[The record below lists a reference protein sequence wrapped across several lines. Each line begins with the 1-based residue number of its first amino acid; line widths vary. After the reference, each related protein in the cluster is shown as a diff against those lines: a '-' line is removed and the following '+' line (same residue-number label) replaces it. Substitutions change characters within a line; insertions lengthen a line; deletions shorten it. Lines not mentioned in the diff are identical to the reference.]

1 MNNDKHGVGQNAVA
15 GGDFALE
22 RVPPEH
28 RRPMPEVLWIELGI
42 VTATSE
48 FVLAATLGYSMS
60 LARAMIAVT
69 VGTSILI
76 LIGGLIGIAGATQ
89 GLPSGLLARWCGFG
103 KIGSAA
109 ISFVLSFGNLAWFG
123 VQNSI
128 CAQAVQRATGGRLSF
143 TLVSILTGSLLVVI
157 AALGF
162 KSLARTASLIVPLF
176 VLVAAYGAYRALVGT
191 PLAVLLHR
199 PPAGAPMSIAT
210 GADLVVGSFI
220 VGAVLAP
227 DLTRFCRRGRDAF
240 WVMAIAL
247 VAGQIVLGLAGVLL
261 SHAAQTQDVISIIFQ
276 AAGWL
281 GVTVVFLA
289 TVKLNDVNLYSTSLH
304 LINAIQIVTGK
315 ELSRVK
321 LTVVAGALGILFSI
335 LGILDHITQFLMLLG
350 IIMAPVGGIVIADY
364 FILRRHRAALAS
376 TQDAH
381 RLQDAA
387 PVWSPWSFAAWFLG
401 AAAGLLIHTGVTTL
415 NAVLV
420 SALSYCVMVKG
431 ADLVAGR
438 SLAPEQLLP
447 GDVS

>member
-1 MNNDKHGVGQNAVA
+1 MMNDGVGQNAVSA

-22 RVPPEH
+22 RVPAEG
-28 RRPMPEVLWIELGI
+28 RRPMRDVLWIELGI

-60 LARAMIAVT
+60 LPRAMIAVT
-69 VGTSILI
+69 LGTTLLI
-76 LIGGLIGIAGATQ
+76 LIGGLIGIAGAEQ
-89 GLPSGLLARWCGFG
+89 GLPAGLLARWSGFG
-103 KIGSAA
+103 KIGSAS
-109 ISFVLSFGNLAWFG
+109 ISFVLSCGNLAWFG

-128 CAQAVQRATGGRLSF
+128 CAQAVQRATAGRLSF

-176 VLVAAYGAYRALVGT
+176 VVVAAYGTYRALTGT
-191 PLAVLLHR
+191 ALAILLQR
-199 PPAGAPMSIAT
+199 PPTGPPMSIAT

-247 VAGQIVLGLAGVLL
+247 VLGQIVLGLAGVLL
-261 SHAAQTQDVISIIFQ
+261 SHAAQTRDVISIIFQ

-304 LINAIQIVTGK
+304 LINAIQIVTGR

-321 LTVVAGALGILFSI
+321 LTIVAGAIGIIFSI

-364 FILRRHRAALAS
+364 FLLRRHRAVLAGI
-376 TQDAH
+376 QDTR
-381 RLQDAA
+381 RLQDSA
-387 PVWSPWSFAAWFLG
+387 PNWSPWAFAAWILG
-401 AAAGLLIHTGVTTL
+401 AAAGLSIHTGVTTL
-415 NAVLV
+415 NAVVV
-420 SALSYCVMVKG
+420 SAVSYCVLIKA

-438 SLAPEQLLP
+438 TGAPEQLLP
-447 GDVS
+447 GDAG

>member
-1 MNNDKHGVGQNAVA
+1 MNNDKRGVRRNMAVA
-15 GGDFALE
+15 EDFALE
-22 RVPPEH
+22 RVPPEN
-28 RRPMPEVLWIELGI
+28 RRPLREVLWIQLGV

-60 LARAMIAVT
+60 VARAMIAIM

-76 LIGGLIGIAGATQ
+76 IISGMIGIAGATQ

-103 KIGSAA
+103 RIGSAA
-109 ISFVLSFGNLAWFG
+109 LSFVLSLGSLAWFG

-128 CAQAVQRATGGRLSF
+128 CAQAVQRATAGRLSF
-143 TLVSILTGSLLVVI
+143 NLVSILTGSLLVAI

-176 VLVAAYGAYRALVGT
+176 VLVAVYGVFRALLETHLALLLRRPHSGT
-191 PLAVLLHR
+191 
-199 PPAGAPMSIAT
+199 PMSIAT

-227 DLTRFCRRGRDAF
+227 DLTRFCRHGRDAF

-247 VAGQIVLGLAGVLL
+247 IAGQIVFGSAGVLL

-289 TVKLNDVNLYSTSLH
+289 TVKLNDVTLYSTSLH

-315 ELSRVK
+315 ELSRVT
-321 LTVVAGALGILFSI
+321 LTVIAGGIGILFSI
-335 LGILDHITQFLMLLG
+335 FGILDHITEFLRLLG
-350 IIMAPVGGIVIADY
+350 IVTAPVGGIMIADY
-364 FILRRHRAALAS
+364 FVLRRHRAALAS
-376 TQDAH
+376 MQDAR

-387 PVWSPWSFAAWFLG
+387 PVWSPWAFAAWFMG
-401 AAAGLLIHTGVTTL
+401 MVAGLFLHAGVTTL

-420 SALSYCVMVKG
+420 SAFTYVLLVKSVDG
-431 ADLVAGR
+431 VQKQR
-438 SLAPEQLLP
+438 LP
-447 GDVS
+447 GDEGASPLR

>member
-1 MNNDKHGVGQNAVA
+1 MTTDSVGQNAVVA

-22 RVPPEH
+22 RVPVEG
-28 RRPMPEVLWIELGI
+28 RRPMREVLWIELGI

-60 LARAMIAVT
+60 LPRAMIAVCL
-69 VGTSILI
+69 GTSLLI
-76 LIGGLIGIAGATQ
+76 LIGGLIGIAGADQ
-89 GLPSGLLARWCGFG
+89 GLPAGLLARWSGFG
-103 KIGSAA
+103 KIGSAS

-128 CAQAVQRATGGRLSF
+128 CAQAVQRATAGRLNF
-143 TLVSILTGSLLVVI
+143 TLVSIVTGSLLVVI

-162 KSLARTASLIVPLF
+162 KSLARTASIIVPLF
-176 VLVAAYGAYRALVGT
+176 VVVAAYGTYHVLVGT
-191 PLAVLLHR
+191 PLSILLHR
-199 PPAGAPMSIAT
+199 PPTGPPMSIAT

-240 WVMAIAL
+240 WVMAISL
-247 VAGQIVLGLAGVLL
+247 FLGQVVLGLAGILL
-261 SHAAQTQDVISIIFQ
+261 SHAAQTRDVISIIFQ

-315 ELSRVK
+315 ELNRVK
-321 LTVVAGALGILFSI
+321 LTIVAGAIGVLFSI
-335 LGILDHITQFLMLLG
+335 WGILDHITQFLMLLG

-364 FILRRHRAALAS
+364 FILRRHRAVLAGIK
-376 TQDAH
+376 DAR
-381 RLQDAA
+381 RLQDSA
-387 PVWSPWSFAAWFLG
+387 PNWSPWAFAAWILG
-401 AAAGLLIHTGVTTL
+401 AAAGLSIHTGVTTL
-415 NAVLV
+415 NAVVV
-420 SALSYCVMVKG
+420 SAVSYCVLIKA
-431 ADLVAGR
+431 ADLIAGR
-438 SLAPEQLLP
+438 TGAPEQLVP
-447 GDVS
+447 GDAG